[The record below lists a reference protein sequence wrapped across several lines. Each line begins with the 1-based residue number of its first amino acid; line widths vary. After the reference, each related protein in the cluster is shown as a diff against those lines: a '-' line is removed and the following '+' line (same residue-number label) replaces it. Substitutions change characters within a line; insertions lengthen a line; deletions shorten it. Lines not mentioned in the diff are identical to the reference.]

1 MHGRAEEGGAG
12 ASGREEQQ
20 RDPSA
25 QVSAA
30 QGGEEAAVPP
40 PRRSAAPLQK
50 EATVV
55 HYCEPSRAAAT
66 TATLRASCPSA
77 PQAAGGWVAHH
88 LLSRAHVRRDT
99 AARSTTIQDGC
110 CSCSCSKTAMFL
122 TSLLPLAS
130 LNLAYSYSNFLVL
143 AFTFFFSSRFLS

>member
-77 PQAAGGWVAHH
+77 PQAAGGWLTIYSRGRMCAEILLRGVLQYKMVVA
-88 LLSRAHVRRDT
+88 AAV
-99 AARSTTIQDGC
+99 AARQRC
-110 CSCSCSKTAMFL
+110 F
-122 TSLLPLAS
+122 
-130 LNLAYSYSNFLVL
+130 
-143 AFTFFFSSRFLS
+143 